1 MLGHVFMFYVVNR
14 VTVRLGV
21 SGMQHR
27 LRPLPDTG
35 QLQDQTLG
43 ELYVFNA

>member
-1 MLGHVFMFYVVNR
+1 MSGDVFNVVVVNR

-21 SGMQHR
+21 SGMQQL